1 MPIISIE
8 GNIGAGKST
17 LLEKIQKRIIQTN
30 NQKIHIIPESID
42 VWTSIKDGKKNILEL
57 YYNHMKKYAVPFQI
71 LTFLSSTFNIMG
83 EIQRLGKDD
92 IVIIERSPISNIA
105 VFAQMIYDEK
115 IINAAEWGV
124 LKFMANGLMMPVD
137 TIVYLRTT
145 PEDCMERVKDRNRLG
160 EGPISLSYL
169 DKVHQQHERWLADVP
184 HETVETQE
192 EQQRFIDR
200 LFSGDI

>member
-30 NQKIHIIPESID
+30 NQKIHIIPESLD
-42 VWTSIKDGKKNILEL
+42 VWTSIKEGNKSILEL
-57 YYNHMKKYAVPFQI
+57 YYNHMKKYAVPFQV
-71 LTFLSSTFNIMG
+71 LTFLTMTFNMMG

-115 IINAAEWGV
+115 IIDEAEWGV

-137 TIVYLRTT
+137 NIVYLRTR
-145 PEDCMERVKDRNRLG
+145 PEDCMERIKDRNRTG
-160 EGPISLSYL
+160 EASISLSYL
-169 DKVHQQHERWLADVP
+169 DKVHQQHERWLAEVP
-184 HETVETQE
+184 HETLETQE

-200 LFSGDI
+200 LFSTGI